1 VVKTYNYGGQAVI
14 EGVMMRGRR
23 AAAVA
28 IRREAGDILVH
39 EEQINPHMAGSI
51 WQWPFMRGLALLWDM
66 LILGTRMMMFAA
78 NVSIQSLQ
86 AAETA
91 GTAKSGDG
99 AVVATGGAGAALATD
114 LSAARAGGATVQA
127 ALIVKDASA
136 ADMEGIGGTGL
147 AFTLLFSIAF
157 AVALFFL
164 LPLGVVRLG
173 HAWLGDGLLSL
184 AAEGVVRLAILIG
197 YLYAIGRMPSVQR
210 VFEYHGAE
218 HKTINA
224 YEAGNL
230 LDVEHVRAA
239 SKVHTRCGT
248 GFLLIV
254 VVLSIFVFA
263 LIGHPPL
270 PLLVLSRI
278 LLVPVIASIAYELM
292 RLGAANY
299 RYRVVRWLMA
309 PSLAL
314 QGLTTREPDASQ
326 MECAIVALERVLRR
340 DGVSVAVRVA

>member
-1 VVKTYNYGGQAVI
+1 
-14 EGVMMRGRR
+14 MRGRH

-28 IRREAGDILVH
+28 IRREVGDILVH
-39 EEQINPHMAGSI
+39 EEQLSPHIAGSI

-78 NVSIQSLQ
+78 NVSIQPPQ
-86 AAETA
+86 ANDAAEST
-91 GTAKSGDG
+91 KSNDG
-99 AVVATGGAGAALATD
+99 AANRASSNTPSTATSLTAAASDAALA
-114 LSAARAGGATVQA
+114 SGATTETLLKVRE
-127 ALIVKDASA
+127 ASA
-136 ADMEGIGGTGL
+136 SDMAGLGGVGL

-164 LPLGVVRLG
+164 APLGVVRLG

-184 AAEGVVRLAILIG
+184 VAEGVVRLAILIG
-197 YLYAIGRMPSVQR
+197 YLYAIGRMPSIQR

-224 YEAGNL
+224 YEAGHP

-278 LLVPVIASIAYELM
+278 VLVPVIASIAYELM

-314 QGLTTREPDASQ
+314 QGLTTREPDDGQ

-340 DGVSVAVRVA
+340 DGISVLSRVA

>member
-1 VVKTYNYGGQAVI
+1 
-14 EGVMMRGRR
+14 MMRGRR

-39 EEQINPHMAGSI
+39 EEQLSPHMAGSI

-86 AAETA
+86 AAEA
-91 GTAKSGDG
+91 EGKAKDG
-99 AVVATGGAGAALATD
+99 GSAAALATNSINGA
-114 LSAARAGGATVQA
+114 SAGSVTATDTLPKVRE
-127 ALIVKDASA
+127 ASA
-136 ADMEGIGGTGL
+136 ADMAGLGGAGL
-147 AFTLLFSIAF
+147 GLTLLFSIAF

-173 HAWLGDGLLSL
+173 HAWFGDGLLSL
-184 AAEGVVRLAILIG
+184 VAEGVVRLVILIG
-197 YLYAIGRMPSVQR
+197 YLYAIGRMPSIQR

-224 YEAGNL
+224 YEVGNP

-270 PLLVLSRI
+270 PLLVLSRVV
-278 LLVPVIASIAYELM
+278 LVPVIASIAYELM

-314 QGLTTREPDASQ
+314 QGLTTREPDDSQ
-326 MECAIVALERVLRR
+326 IECAIVALERVLRS
-340 DGVSVAVRVA
+340 DGISVVSRVA

>member
-1 VVKTYNYGGQAVI
+1 MKIYNYGGQAVI

-78 NVSIQSLQ
+78 NVSIQSIQ
-86 AAETA
+86 AAEAA
-91 GTAKSGDG
+91 GTAKSDD
-99 AVVATGGAGAALATD
+99 VTELTATGGAALATG
-114 LSAARAGGATVQA
+114 LSAARASGATVQTA
-127 ALIVKDASA
+127 PTVKDASA

-164 LPLGVVRLG
+164 VPLGVVRLG

-224 YEAGNL
+224 YEAGNP

-326 MECAIVALERVLRR
+326 IECAIVALERVLRR
-340 DGVSVAVRVA
+340 DGISVVVQVA

>member
-1 VVKTYNYGGQAVI
+1 MVKTYNYGGQAVI

-28 IRREAGDILVH
+28 IRREVGDILVH
-39 EEQINPHMAGSI
+39 EEQLSPHMAGSI

-86 AAETA
+86 AAEA
-91 GTAKSGDG
+91 EGKAKDG
-99 AVVATGGAGAALATD
+99 GSAAALATN
-114 LSAARAGGATVQA
+114 SINGASTTSTTTDTLPKVRE
-127 ALIVKDASA
+127 ASA
-136 ADMEGIGGTGL
+136 ADMAGLGGAGL
-147 AFTLLFSIAF
+147 GLTLLFSITF

-173 HAWLGDGLLSL
+173 HAWFGDGLLSL
-184 AAEGVVRLAILIG
+184 VAEGVVRLVILIG
-197 YLYAIGRMPSVQR
+197 YLYAIGRMPSIQR

-224 YEAGNL
+224 YEAGNP

-270 PLLVLSRI
+270 PLLVLSRVV
-278 LLVPVIASIAYELM
+278 LVPVIASIAYELM

-299 RYRVVRWLMA
+299 RYPVVRLLMA

-326 MECAIVALERVLRR
+326 IECAIVALERVLRS
-340 DGVSVAVRVA
+340 DGISVVSRVA

>member
-1 VVKTYNYGGQAVI
+1 
-14 EGVMMRGRR
+14 MMRGRR

-51 WQWPFMRGLALLWDM
+51 WQWPFIRGLALLWDM

-78 NVSIQSLQ
+78 NVSIQSIQ
-86 AAETA
+86 AAGAA
-91 GTAKSGDG
+91 GNTKSDDG
-99 AVVATGGAGAALATD
+99 AVAATGGAALATNR
-114 LSAARAGGATVQA
+114 SAAKAGGATVQA
-127 ALIVKDASA
+127 APAVKDASA
-136 ADMEGIGGTGL
+136 ADMEGIGGPGL

-184 AAEGVVRLAILIG
+184 VAEGVVRLAILIG

-224 YEAGNL
+224 YEAGNP
-230 LDVEHVRAA
+230 LDVEHVLAA

-292 RLGAANY
+292 RLGAAYY

-326 MECAIVALERVLRR
+326 IECAIVALERVLRR
-340 DGVSVAVRVA
+340 DGISVAVRVA

>member
-1 VVKTYNYGGQAVI
+1 
-14 EGVMMRGRR
+14 MMRGRR

-78 NVSIQSLQ
+78 NVSIQAVQ
-86 AAETA
+86 AAEA
-91 GTAKSGDG
+91 EENAKSGDG
-99 AVVATGGAGAALATD
+99 TADASGGSLATDSSASSASSTTTGTLSTVKEASATDLAGIGGAGLAA
-114 LSAARAGGATVQA
+114 
-127 ALIVKDASA
+127 
-136 ADMEGIGGTGL
+136 
-147 AFTLLFSIAF
+147 TLFVSIAF

-164 LPLGVVRLG
+164 VPLGVVRLG

-184 AAEGVVRLAILIG
+184 AAEGVVRLVILIG

-224 YEAGNL
+224 YEAGNP

-278 LLVPVIASIAYELM
+278 VLVPVIASIAYELM

-299 RYRVVRWLMA
+299 RYQVVRWLMA

-326 MECAIVALERVLRR
+326 IECAIVALERVLHR
-340 DGVSVAVRVA
+340 DGISVLVRVA

>member
-1 VVKTYNYGGQAVI
+1 
-14 EGVMMRGRR
+14 MMRGRH

-51 WQWPFMRGLALLWDM
+51 WQWPFLRGLALLWDM
-66 LILGTRMMMFAA
+66 LILGTRMMMLAA

-86 AAETA
+86 AAEA
-91 GTAKSGDG
+91 EGSARGNDG
-99 AVVATGGAGAALATD
+99 AGRVAGATASEVALTGSSTTTEM
-114 LSAARAGGATVQA
+114 LPT
-127 ALIVKDASA
+127 VKDASA
-136 ADMEGIGGTGL
+136 ADMAGIGGAGL
-147 AFTLLFSIAF
+147 VFTLLISIGF

-164 LPLGVVRLG
+164 VPLGVVRLG

-197 YLYAIGRMPSVQR
+197 YLYAIGRMASVKR

-224 YEAGNL
+224 YEVGHP

-299 RYRVVRWLMA
+299 RYQVVRWLMA

-326 MECAIVALERVLRR
+326 IECAIVALERVLRR
-340 DGVSVAVRVA
+340 DGINVLVRVA